1 VQQQKMTHKQF
12 PALEF
17 TRVNAKGTCFPMSLR
32 KIVYVDLK
40 PPALKRKM
48 SKI

>member
-17 TRVNAKGTCFPMSLR
+17 TRVNAKGTCWEYSQESTCSNV
-32 KIVYVDLK
+32 K
-40 PPALKRKM
+40 
-48 SKI
+48 